1 MFHSTV
7 PVLTV
12 PGTVPVAKSPR
23 GPRPIA
29 TVRPQAVA
37 HMPPKQPTISLG
49 DIAASILD
57 APLPAGV
64 PILARRKGPE
74 KRLAEEKAEEKEK
87 AALARAK
94 KALTGTAHQQLKQ
107 MPSAIN
113 PVLETMLKKT
123 ATQGVVALF
132 NAVRTAQKDN
142 DISSVKSKDR
152 KRKRSEGAASEGGSG
167 AMGEQA
173 QAAASKE
180 SFLDVLRRGSSGAV
194 RSGGGD
200 KPGATFLRDD
210 FMLGRARAKDFGR
223 GDDEVDGGDIEQ
235 DGHGADL
242 DDEEEDEL

>member
-1 MFHSTV
+1 
-7 PVLTV
+7 
-12 PGTVPVAKSPR
+12 
-23 GPRPIA
+23 
-29 TVRPQAVA
+29 
-37 HMPPKQPTISLG
+37 MPPKQPTISLG

-132 NAVRTAQKDN
+132 NAVRTAQKDT
-142 DISSVKSKDR
+142 DTSSVKSKDR
-152 KRKRSEGAASEGGSG
+152 KRKRSDGLASEGGSD

-194 RSGGGD
+194 RSGGGGD

-242 DDEEEDEL
+242 EDEDEEKEL

>member
-1 MFHSTV
+1 
-7 PVLTV
+7 
-12 PGTVPVAKSPR
+12 
-23 GPRPIA
+23 
-29 TVRPQAVA
+29 
-37 HMPPKQPTISLG
+37 MPPKQPTISLG

-194 RSGGGD
+194 RSGGGGD

-242 DDEEEDEL
+242 DDEDEEKEL